1 MAKRKIPS
9 ESATIR
15 RKPVDPKGPYI
26 EMLRASLAPD
36 LASSRIGELKEM
48 DYPRKVGA
56 GDVREQ
62 DERRARGVKYST
74 KMLKEGK
81 GGKGAK
87 KYT

>member
-1 MAKRKIPS
+1 
-9 ESATIR
+9 
-15 RKPVDPKGPYI
+15 
-26 EMLRASLAPD
+26 
-36 LASSRIGELKEM
+36 M